1 MPILHNNVNFPE
13 STGIIK
19 HNTTEMRFV
28 KYNSNIIWQKGNEV
42 TYIWNGNTSKE
53 YYAQGSN
60 VLNPTTFVPEKDGRT
75 FIGWSNSLSSTDVL
89 ETYIMGTNPITLYA
103 VWTYKHPDA
112 DLGYGTGWY
121 ETPYAP
127 GRHVAYFTWNGLR
140 PEIKTGSMI
149 SYDGSIYES
158 IQFDAVIGVTSAEGP
173 STVEIAY
180 GGFTINNIELKNPA
194 MNTDY
199 RKWLRSSGWD
209 SSGTGKEDVPG
220 YPCYGGKTVTI
231 TVPTSS
237 SEEYLGTNTL
247 YWIFQ
252 YPRSGSIELFSSI
265 HAIGRTIKE
274 VG

>member
-1 MPILHNNVNFPE
+1 MPILHNNVDFPE

-42 TYIWNGNTSKE
+42 TYIWNGNISKE

-60 VLNPTTFVPEKDGRT
+60 VLNPTTFVPEKNGRT
-75 FIGWSNSLSSTDVL
+75 FIGWSNSLSSTEVL

-103 VWTYKHPDA
+103 VWTYKHADA

-121 ETPYAP
+121 ETAYAP
-127 GRHVAYFTWNGLR
+127 ARHVAYFRWDGLR
-140 PEIKTGSMI
+140 PVIKTGPMI
-149 SYDGSIYES
+149 TYDGSIYEA
-158 IQFDAVIGVTSAEGP
+158 IQFDAMVYVNAAEGP
-173 STVEIAY
+173 STVENAY
-180 GGFTINNIELKNPA
+180 GGFTINNIEDQSPVQ
-194 MNTDY
+194 NTDY
-199 RKWLRSSGWD
+199 RKWLRRSNWD
-209 SSGTGKEDVPG
+209 SSGTGTKDDSR
-220 YPCYGGKTVTI
+220 YPCYGNKTVSI

-247 YWIFQ
+247 YWIFIC
-252 YPRSGSIELFSSI
+252 PRNGSIELFSPI
-265 HAIGRTIKE
+265 HAIGRTVKE